1 MDNSSTFRI
10 GMQPELV
17 GEEKVIND
25 AEQLARG
32 IFEKLAN
39 MTTPAFANALRQAA
53 VNITTTI
60 EVTPIIN
67 PAKVREVT
75 QKSIEIEAKALK
87 GTKDSIG
94 QIRSQWGAAGND
106 LFDTLGLREAESAL
120 NRIGESAETAADD
133 LDLVGRALARA
144 RKEGRAMRESGLDP
158 QGRTYLAG
166 TLTPR
171 IIKDSKLVETLA
183 ADSMGRHIDD
193 GKGGYGIG
201 FVTLPGQHGADLGL
215 LEYGKGIR
223 RIVSAEVK
231 TRSLGEKNSAFNLG
245 ATKAD
250 IFETVNGKKSLKESR
265 DAVGI
270 GLAEDK
276 ASLSAIV
283 GSGKNNALGVA
294 ITDDQGIGFTGSFIA
309 NTAIMRRIVKSKVDK
324 MKLESVDSKFFHS
337 TSEKSVVG
345 RERQRLLN
353 EAEAFKKE
361 AQAHEKDSE
370 EYRKAMD
377 ESQKRI
383 DQADLLVYTK
393 SEKRLK
399 LKDIETELANMDDKE
414 TPEYKVKKAE
424 ADKLRKQV
432 EAEQKNSA
440 SGEQR
445 RERAF
450 DTIRS
455 AYSEALTNDDQLMDD
470 TIYAPVTQAI
480 LKRFEDKK
488 KKIESLE
495 AELEGL
501 DKNDKKY
508 IELKKKI
515 DAEKKQLQQEEQD
528 LLTLARAQHA
538 EMRTASAGTADQKA
552 YERLE
557 LKDDMKF
564 EEITDDVVK
573 VLSHG
578 MTFGTSDI
586 SLNKLARE
594 MINELDN
601 GPAELIQE
609 RYSSFMNSIVK
620 DISSSNQVLSQGLAQ
635 IFNSV
640 EITDSTQLRSIL
652 EQYAES
658 LNALGD
664 DPAVKA
670 IQRKIIAMTALM
682 RQAQADATTQ
692 ATGVKTEAVLTDAQ
706 KEALRG
712 LSPQELGEIGNM
724 LTSGVFG
731 LGGQASQAPQQAA
744 QSARRAAGVSE
755 EISERIQDNAE
766 EIVHASSTLQAA
778 PEIPAI
784 EIKDDINRA
793 TVALG
798 RIGESFSAVENDIK
812 TNADEVEEAAKR
824 AGQLGVG
831 LTKDTPAARA
841 NAAVDPNARA
851 AMKRARIDVGDAPL
865 GITQSDQQQRKGLNL
880 NGFGMFAMAGGGGE
894 GSPLGGALSQV
905 SELPGMIMK
914 GLSILLAG
922 SNVFIVAIVA
932 IAAIL
937 FAISKKYGGLGKA
950 LKLLAGRIRGQTST
964 GDDPDPD
971 SVSDSVER
979 AKPPRLGWLR
989 SFAQRPASANTG
1001 FTQMYTGSADEVKA
1015 RGVKLQRDLL
1025 KAYHPDRARPDQRGM
1040 YDEIGRH
1047 IGELTNNLRVNDLED
1062 LNNVRHDP
1070 EKFLETI
1077 NRQREAMGK
1086 PIIQAAKEAAAAIE
1100 TAGTVV
1106 SSEIR
1111 ETATD
1116 IDKASAGI
1124 NEPAQKAAA
1133 VTAKTIRP
1141 DQYLRM
1147 PTQQD
1152 LTGKEQ
1158 QSLEATARSLRG
1170 QFTGNEGVGAAGKRG
1185 TAHFKQY
1192 QKDAAEMRAHLEG
1205 LVGSGNQKFLQELNQ
1220 ANASYKL
1227 QLMRKQKEQL
1237 AALANKAIQTAAQVV
1252 PAQADLPAAVAATG
1266 SAIVPYQE
1274 AGDSIVGDAQK
1285 ALIPIRQAGP
1295 QIVEAAEKALVPLN
1309 QAGLALLKKV
1319 QKLNLNKDLPQ
1330 LPAGTE
1336 TAKDT
1341 PPVTA
1346 TTEPGKKTVNRRVRP
1361 GIAAKEPEGG
1371 WTPDAE
1377 TIGGEPDKTDG
1388 SARKPKSKMAVECPD
1403 PCPDPCPCKKGK
1415 SGGDGKG
1422 RDDDDKDSDD
1432 GGGDGR
1438 PPTAG
1443 GTMPGGGEPPVG
1455 PVNRYIAALER
1466 VVNYLQEWQQRLGR
1480 LGNFLQ
1486 QFANQIG
1493 QLRNTVNQAF
1503 QQAKQ
1508 YVSQFAQFAQ
1518 QGLSRLGT
1526 VVDNVGKKFAGFG
1539 ARVRNGFE
1547 SAKESAA
1554 TLYFLSSTMTQAGS
1568 KLSGFG
1574 KAQLQ
1579 KANQFFNEYSG
1590 YEMATNRLSV
1600 SAGVGVGEDGT
1611 INPEQGFQVAQDFVF
1626 GLQSGEFKGAGGE
1639 RIYTDMYNAEQ
1650 VAQATYYYQS
1660 AAGTPEGGQ
1669 SMLASKGGQAAM
1681 ARIMGPILNMAAA
1694 TQTPVEEYIKGVV
1707 NIAQQF
1713 GYDPSQ
1719 SKNADVMGNIANVV
1733 GQIANVTTLEIP
1745 DILETFKYVGPQLNM
1760 LSGGDPGA
1768 GLGDALMLVEMA
1780 SRAGIKG
1787 SMAGTGIGQ
1796 IVSTFVDVP
1805 EAVAESVAPLLGL
1818 GNLKDGEAV
1827 SAFEGMFQTKDGK
1840 IDGGILGAISKIVE
1854 STSGEPQDVAKVLSK
1869 IFTQNATRTSSAIA
1883 AQIVKAAESQEFLDA
1898 AAAYDAGDF
1907 TKATRLY
1914 EEAMAKTSDT
1924 VTASVNR
1931 VKNAFFQLKATMFDA
1946 VKTPLK
1952 GYLNDLANIFFELA
1966 DALESN
1972 PFISKLIAGLTG
1984 VISIVATVLGA
1995 LLTMGGTLFM
2005 IQRSFI
2011 MAGGSISLFFGIL
2024 STVAAGFF
2032 TMIPVILLAGAAIAI
2047 LAGHLQKTGTTFDE
2061 FFANLRGDFG
2071 EGLGQK
2077 LQDFSLKAVKALE
2090 LVTFAFY
2097 EFVNTILMGNDV
2109 GSNFLGAFLGKVF
2122 GPEAAGIILGMFN
2135 KISSGLTGFREDVNK
2150 EVDDVQGKFESLK
2163 NIPSLFKG
2171 LGQAF
2176 ATGRVDVS
2184 DAFGINQLGEAF
2196 GFGSSGL
2203 QAIVVEAAN
2212 QIWVAISEI
2221 WAIFQYFKGQFIATF
2236 DQMRDATGT
2245 AIDTAPFM
2253 QFLVLIR
2260 TITVGIVAGFLA
2272 ALLAA
2277 TQAVAGLV
2285 SRLNGLS
2292 GGNSKI
2298 QELTYNVTGLTLTL
2312 EKLGTI
2318 LGFVFGA
2325 AMAGRMIMMIQPI
2338 GQLAVHFAKI
2348 GIVAG
2353 QVGVAIGKTVAM
2365 FALQAAQFVVNIGLL
2380 ALQAAA
2386 YAAYIGIQ
2394 IISTGIGLAVAAVS
2408 TIVALAKTQ
2417 EAGATLSSAF
2427 AALSAA
2433 SAFTILKIVLMAVV
2447 AVVLILVGIYFILIA
2462 SLIIAALGIIAI
2474 IAATEGLR
2482 AAFDAVV
2489 GFVMSFID
2497 AMRDV
2502 INLLKGVYNW
2512 AMGFLMAASGASTL
2526 AGTLKEIGKA
2536 LAWMIGLPLAGLFVI
2551 IVAVAGAAVG
2561 LVRGMLAIGRAVK
2574 NSDIFKA
2581 MTNGLKTL
2589 FSGIG
2594 RLASALW
2601 PIIKILGL
2609 LGIVVLAVKFGPIL
2623 LAFKMLGVLIGH
2635 AIGLIGNIIKNIAK
2649 MIEWFTMAFRAF
2661 ANGDW
2666 VQGLKL
2672 LGNVVGQFFFGI
2684 VEIVVDAVFGMVDA
2698 VLSGIGSILGA
2709 LAALPKWRGVDL
2721 GSPFR
2726 NAKAE
2731 VDNFR
2736 TNLDETKAS
2745 LLGWAEEKLTF
2756 TVDAEYDINLS
2767 DEERRRAMGIL
2778 TEIEQLELK
2787 VRVEVFVDNPTL
2799 MGPHGV
2805 PLQES
2810 YMTDGGAA
2818 IADLAYNEFEEGPR
2832 QGLYTVLVEY
2842 RDAETGELITNVEQ
2856 GQPLE
2861 VFDKDGNAT
2870 TIYRRVDDAS
2880 TKDINEEGYVANID
2894 GTYMYVN
2901 LRRREEGGL
2910 SFDVDEDAGELGDG
2924 RVFISNTDRII
2935 RSVEERR
2942 AARDAAFE
2950 ENAAAGQGQMFGG
2963 IFSDATDWISK
2974 YIGENDSLQ
2983 SLFGFADID
2992 VENLRDGDLGRALT
3006 PQEIKAMMDATDQ
3019 SPRAKE
3025 LLAPYLDEAYAQS
3038 EIYDDLYWE
3047 RERLTAEYE
3056 AGMLSEEEYLDRV
3069 IEITRQMSEAA
3080 VTAED
3085 IATENERLLKAEEDR
3100 LKLANEFTEAFG
3112 KALTEGFATWEN
3124 YILGSIARVN
3134 SAISTANELIIGNRD
3149 KIDEALAASGDQFFY
3164 RDPYTGADASRP
3176 YTTQEMLMSV
3186 GGFSKWNPLEDGP
3199 LDYWL
3204 MNDPDNQAWRDSLIY
3219 QGKNPADIAKVA
3231 AGDNR
3236 WGANTG
3242 LRDMVIGEMMT
3253 GLNPSALDSLNR
3265 SYLDYRDI
3273 ASYASM
3279 MMASGQDFNLGT
3291 YLMDSGQMF
3300 MQDGVWT
3307 DINSENLDEAL
3318 AWMNE
3323 EYGITLTVDT
3333 ITDETFEDLRGL
3345 IFDDKGQIVAAT
3357 GEFMAN
3363 LPKIVEGAFG
3373 KIAVMDE
3380 EEFAKLD
3387 NATKAYLNAA
3397 GVTIVTATTEEMNRY
3412 SLDVT
3417 KQIPQIINEG
3427 IDLKFDDLNQDGLV
3441 DAYFIDP
3448 ATGTATDVSH
3458 SALLRNDLYD
3468 AAGQD
3473 YILSDAERA
3482 GLIRELTGEGGLFEN
3497 YEGDLNPIIDTLLP
3511 WLDAQKIAAEEARL
3525 ANEAQVDATSDGV
3538 AAGIED
3544 AKDVLYQATKSA
3556 TFDALTDYY
3565 GPSKNMTSDARDLL
3579 HNILRFPNG
3588 NGGRSGPSVGAVNP
3602 ENAPTA
3608 TTWGEIEEIRR
3619 IRRFLGNRGI
3629 EDGESVGAVN
3639 PPRVARADGSP
3650 AVLPYDYDKFF
3661 GGGQNPGNFDTTSQT
3676 QLTDD
3681 EVTSAVRKS
3690 ISEYIAGDLS
3700 KISIQGISNLL
3711 GQGEGNDLWNSMFN
3725 LDYNRGLDAEGNPV
3739 SWASE
3744 PTSQSLQTIVDLFDP
3759 LGLDKDNTSLG
3770 DTYESLLQANL
3781 GTGLNGFSSQQLGV
3795 NGPIPVVLENA
3806 MGGDGVLN
3814 ISDIIEG
3821 TDVAKIMKDNPNLT
3835 VEQAQAQAQAFVQ
3848 ALVDVGIVEDG
3859 SALEEAL
3866 NTDIEAQTG
3875 EIYKTLANSV
3885 TEWTAIVD
3893 NLNLS
3898 TEDFAQIAADNGVSA
3913 GSLITGSGDLLVS
3926 ASHLAIASGQIS
3938 IAAANAAAINA
3949 SGGAID
3955 GRQQGPYASGGR
3967 VTTPFQLVGEL
3978 GRELVSLPMGSR
3990 VFSASQTENI
4000 LAEAFKPSVNM
4011 MAATVEMPNS
4021 IQMET
4026 DSRSSQSSGGDTIV
4040 VNFNGD
4046 MNIRDQRD
4054 IELLVDEIDRELGR
4068 RSQNAKRGMMGTSR
4082 SVSVD

>member
-1 MDNSSTFRI
+1 MDSGRAEFGVDINARLTGEDQVLKEGERLGQDLQSMLSQNLQPVVDLGRSTSRRGFVVKPVAPPRQVYETAARIAPMPVSVTPDQTRVPVHVDRRALASAVEGAKKFLPEYTPKTIWKRENKKQIVEAVGVRGILNDLEALGQESIDTAQAVDKLGSTLDGARKAADNMAASQRGSARTAATLTPIVSKSDKQNEAITVDWLSRTFSRNGRGLNFSTLLGQHGSDASITAWGAGRRLFSGIELKSRGIEGEVFDKMDQDIKFQSGRANVNELLTYGKFNTMGVSILDPTDMTSVSGAFVADPKIMREYALGEYKYKQTSRTSAQRKAEDKDFASNFKVQGLDADTRARAGGVFREAIVNTLSDENQALDETVIPKILNELDKATKQDRQILLDMANSKLSEMKKAKSTSKEGKALAKLGLSSVESFTTLDENAIKALAFGFETASPEIKIRDLASRMFKRI
-10 GMQPELV
+10 GEGPADLVQKQYKAFTNQIIDDLSQLDKGLSKELQGIFDGLGEDLVDPSVIYKAIRTVLQNEDGTDKDIPESIRKRLEGV
-17 GEEKVIND
+17 LGVIGQAYETIDKNAGEEARRIQQDIAALEDQDAKRRGTKGRGSTSAASVLRGERLSLTGED
-25 AEQLARG
+25 LGAVGTALTMGVWAEQAGRFDNEEEVPTRG
-32 IFEKLAN
+32 RRRRIRRRRPSA
-39 MTTPAFANALRQAA
+39 QAA
-53 VNITTTI
+53 
-60 EVTPIIN
+60 
-67 PAKVREVT
+67 AQQAR
-75 QKSIEIEAKALK
+75 
-87 GTKDSIG
+87 
-94 QIRSQWGAAGND
+94 
-106 LFDTLGLREAESAL
+106 REAEEIA
-120 NRIGESAETAADD
+120 ES
-133 LDLVGRALARA
+133 
-144 RKEGRAMRESGLDP
+144 
-158 QGRTYLAG
+158 
-166 TLTPR
+166 
-171 IIKDSKLVETLA
+171 
-183 ADSMGRHIDD
+183 SM
-193 GKGGYGIG
+193 
-201 FVTLPGQHGADLGL
+201 
-215 LEYGKGIR
+215 E
-223 RIVSAEVK
+223 
-231 TRSLGEKNSAFNLG
+231 
-245 ATKAD
+245 ATQ
-250 IFETVNGKKSLKESR
+250 
-265 DAVGI
+265 
-270 GLAEDK
+270 
-276 ASLSAIV
+276 
-283 GSGKNNALGVA
+283 GVA
-294 ITDDQGIGFTGSFIA
+294 GIA
-309 NTAIMRRIVKSKVDK
+309 
-324 MKLESVDSKFFHS
+324 
-337 TSEKSVVG
+337 
-345 RERQRLLN
+345 
-353 EAEAFKKE
+353 
-361 AQAHEKDSE
+361 
-370 EYRKAMD
+370 
-377 ESQKRI
+377 
-383 DQADLLVYTK
+383 
-393 SEKRLK
+393 
-399 LKDIETELANMDDKE
+399 
-414 TPEYKVKKAE
+414 
-424 ADKLRKQV
+424 
-432 EAEQKNSA
+432 
-440 SGEQR
+440 
-445 RERAF
+445 
-450 DTIRS
+450 
-455 AYSEALTNDDQLMDD
+455 
-470 TIYAPVTQAI
+470 
-480 LKRFEDKK
+480 
-488 KKIESLE
+488 
-495 AELEGL
+495 
-501 DKNDKKY
+501 
-508 IELKKKI
+508 
-515 DAEKKQLQQEEQD
+515 QD
-528 LLTLARAQHA
+528 LAQGSATL
-538 EMRTASAGTADQKA
+538 
-552 YERLE
+552 
-557 LKDDMKF
+557 
-564 EEITDDVVK
+564 
-573 VLSHG
+573 
-578 MTFGTSDI
+578 
-586 SLNKLARE
+586 
-594 MINELDN
+594 
-601 GPAELIQE
+601 
-609 RYSSFMNSIVK
+609 
-620 DISSSNQVLSQGLAQ
+620 
-635 IFNSV
+635 
-640 EITDSTQLRSIL
+640 
-652 EQYAES
+652 
-658 LNALGD
+658 
-664 DPAVKA
+664 
-670 IQRKIIAMTALM
+670 
-682 RQAQADATTQ
+682 DATV
-692 ATGVKTEAVLTDAQ
+692 A
-706 KEALRG
+706 AL
-712 LSPQELGEIGNM
+712 
-724 LTSGVFG
+724 
-731 LGGQASQAPQQAA
+731 
-744 QSARRAAGVSE
+744 
-755 EISERIQDNAE
+755 
-766 EIVHASSTLQAA
+766 
-778 PEIPAI
+778 PEI

-793 TVALG
+793 TAALE
-798 RIGESFSAVENDIK
+798 RIGESFSAAENNIK
-812 TNADEVEEAAKR
+812 NKADEVEEAAKR

-831 LTKDTPAARA
+831 LTKDTAASRA

-851 AMKRARIDVGDAPL
+851 AMKRARIDVGEAPL
-865 GITQSDQQQRKGLNL
+865 GITQSDQQQRKGINL

-894 GSPLGGALSQV
+894 GSPLGGALSQL
-905 SELPGMIMK
+905 SELPGMILK

-922 SNVFIVAIVA
+922 SNVFVVAIVA

-937 FAISKKYGGLGKA
+937 FAISRKYGGLGKA

-971 SVSDSVER
+971 SISAPVER

-989 SFAQRPASANTG
+989 SFADQFRMGPAPGQNMG
-1001 FTQMYTGSADEVKA
+1001 FAQMYTGSAEDLTKQA
-1015 RGVKLQRDLL
+1015 KQIQKDLL
-1025 KAYHPDRARPDQRGM
+1025 KIYHPDRVQNPQDKSN
-1040 YDEIGRH
+1040 YNEIGRH
-1047 IGELTNNLRVNDLED
+1047 IGELTSSLRLSDLED
-1062 LNNVRHDP
+1062 LRAVRNDP

-1077 NRQREAMGK
+1077 NRQLSAMGR
-1086 PIIQAAKEAAAAIE
+1086 PILKASTEAASSISK
-1100 TAGTVV
+1100 AGTAV
-1106 SSEIR
+1106 SSELR
-1111 ETATD
+1111 ETATEIDSASDKVTGSITKTASD
-1116 IDKASAGI
+1116 IKEAVSEPIQEARTRTKTVDEIMAERGANSQAQAKAIMDKVDANRIYRDG
-1124 NEPAQKAAA
+1124 
-1133 VTAKTIRP
+1133 
-1141 DQYLRM
+1141 LH
-1147 PTQQD
+1147 
-1152 LTGKEQ
+1152 
-1158 QSLEATARSLRG
+1158 G
-1170 QFTGNEGVGAAGKRG
+1170 QFRHIDPIISDEEYQLNDSKRTKQRNWNTLYGADGMKHLERLFALREAWNPS
-1185 TAHFKQY
+1185 TAPEELREKFKQNY
-1192 QKDAAEMRAHLEG
+1192 DF
-1205 LVGSGNQKFLQELNQ
+1205 V
-1220 ANASYKL
+1220 
-1227 QLMRKQKEQL
+1227 
-1237 AALANKAIQTAAQVV
+1237 NKAFKEGKFDKMYQVELDPKIAASMIQPFTEVV
-1252 PAQADLPAAVAATG
+1252 ETVERAVQ
-1266 SAIVPYQE
+1266 PLKE
-1274 AGDSIVGDAQK
+1274 AGPEMVEVAQK
-1285 ALIPIRQAGP
+1285 ALVPVRQAGPEMVEVTEKALVPLRQAGP
-1295 QIVEAAEKALVPLN
+1295 QVVEAAEKALVPLR
-1309 QAGLALLKKV
+1309 QAGLMLQKKV
-1319 QKLNLNKDLPQ
+1319 QKIDTNENLPQ

-1336 TAKDT
+1336 QENKPA
-1341 PPVTA
+1341 V
-1346 TTEPGKKTVNRRVRP
+1346 VRRRVRP
-1361 GIAAKEPEGG
+1361 RVAPK
-1371 WTPDAE
+1371 AE
-1377 TIGGEPDKTDG
+1377 VVDGEYREVDETD
-1388 SARKPKSKMAVECPD
+1388 SPPPKKKPRVECPD
-1403 PCPDPCPCKKGK
+1403 PCPDPCPCKEMKGK
-1415 SGGDGKG
+1415 GK
-1422 RDDDDKDSDD
+1422 RRQDDDDDAD
-1432 GGGDGR
+1432 GGGDGGDK

-1443 GTMPGGGEPPVG
+1443 GTMPGGTEPPVG

-1466 VVNYLQEWQQRLGR
+1466 VVNYLQEWQQRLSR

-1493 QLRNTVNQAF
+1493 QFRNTINQAF

-1539 ARVRNGFE
+1539 QRVRNGFE

-1568 KLSGFG
+1568 KLSSFG
-1574 KAQLQ
+1574 KQQLQ

-1590 YEMATNRLSV
+1590 YEMAANRLSV
-1600 SAGVGVGEDGT
+1600 SAGVGGYNEDGT
-1611 INPEQGFQVAQDFVF
+1611 VNTERGFQMAQDFVF
-1626 GLQSGEFKGAGGE
+1626 GMQRGEFKAASGE
-1639 RIYTDMYNAEQ
+1639 GIFVDAYNAEQ
-1650 VAQATYYYQS
+1650 LAQAAYYYQS
-1660 AAGTPEGGQ
+1660 AAGTPAGGQ
-1669 SMLASKGGQAAM
+1669 SMLATKQGQQAM
-1681 ARIMGPILNMAAA
+1681 AQILGPILNMAAA
-1694 TQTPVEEYIKGVV
+1694 TQTNPEEYIKGVV

-1713 GYDPSQ
+1713 GYDPS
-1719 SKNADVMGNIANVV
+1719 KGENAAVMGNIANVV

-1760 LSGGDPGA
+1760 LAGGQAGA

-1818 GNLKDGEAV
+1818 GNLQDGEAV
-1827 SAFEGMFQTKDGK
+1827 AAFEAKFQTKDGK
-1840 IDGGILGAISKIVE
+1840 LDGGILGAISKIVE
-1854 STSGEPQDVAKVLSK
+1854 STSGEPQEVAKVLSK
-1869 IFTQNATRTSSAIA
+1869 IFTQNATRASSAIA
-1883 AQIVKAAESQEFLDA
+1883 AQIVKASSSQEFLDA

-1907 TKATRLY
+1907 KKANMLY

-1924 VTASVNR
+1924 VTASVQR
-1931 VKNAFFQLKATMFDA
+1931 VRNAIFQLKATMFDA

-2109 GSNFLGAFLGKVF
+2109 GSNFLGSLLGKVF

-2135 KISSGLTGFREDVNK
+2135 KVSSGLTGFREDVNK

-2184 DAFGINQLGEAF
+2184 DAFGINQLGESF

-2292 GGNSKI
+2292 EGNSKI

-2526 AGTLKEIGKA
+2526 AGTLKEIGMA
-2536 LAWMIGLPLAGLFVI
+2536 LAWMIGLPLAGLFVV

-2561 LVRGMLAIGRAVK
+2561 LVRGMLAIGRVVK
-2574 NSDIFKA
+2574 NSDIFKS
-2581 MTNGLKTL
+2581 MINGLKTL

-2594 RLASALW
+2594 RLGAALW
-2601 PIIKILGL
+2601 PLIKIIAILNL
-2609 LGIVVLAVKFGPIL
+2609 VMVGPMVI
-2623 LAFKMLGVLIGH
+2623 AFKIVGVFLGHV
-2635 AIGLIGNIIKNIAK
+2635 IGLIGNVIKNTAK

-2666 VQGLKL
+2666 IQGFKL

-2684 VEIVVDAVFGMVDA
+2684 VERVVDAIHGMADA
-2698 VLSGIGSILGA
+2698 F
-2709 LAALPKWRGVDL
+2709 LAGVDL
-2721 GSPFR
+2721 ILDAASSIPFIGDEAARAR
-2726 NAKAE
+2726 NALKG
-2731 VDNFR
+2731 FR
-2736 TNLDETKAS
+2736 DDLEKFKNDA
-2745 LLGWAEEKLTF
+2745 LGWVEEKLTF
-2756 TVDAEYDINLS
+2756 TIDAEYDINLS

-2778 TEIEQLELK
+2778 TEIEQLEVVVPVK
-2787 VRVEVFVDNPTL
+2787 VEVFVDNPTL
-2799 MGPHGV
+2799 MGPNGV

-2810 YMTDGGAA
+2810 YMTDGLDRRAVR
-2818 IADLAYNEFEEGPR
+2818 ADLAYNEFEEGLR

-2842 RDAETGELITNVEQ
+2842 RDAETGELITSMEQ

-2861 VFDKDGNAT
+2861 VFDKGGNAT
-2870 TIYRRVDDAS
+2870 TIYRRADDAS

-2901 LRRREEGGL
+2901 LRRRKGGGL
-2910 SFDVDEDAGELGDG
+2910 TFDVDQDAGEFGDG
-2924 RVFISNTDRII
+2924 RVFISNGDRII

-2950 ENAAAGQGQMFGG
+2950 ENAEGQMFGG
-2963 IFSDATDWISK
+2963 IFSDATDWVSK

-2983 SLFGFADID
+2983 SLFGFANID
-2992 VENLRDGDLGRALT
+2992 AANLRDGDLGRALT

-3025 LLAPYLDEAYAQS
+3025 LLAPYLDDAYAQS

-3047 RERLTAEYE
+3047 RERLTAEFE
-3056 AGMLSEEEYLDRV
+3056 AGIISEEEYLHRL
-3069 IEITRQMSEAA
+3069 IQITKQMNEAA
-3080 VTAED
+3080 VTAESL
-3085 IATENERLLKAEEDR
+3085 ATENERLLKAEEDR

-3134 SAISTANELIIGNRD
+3134 AAISTANELIIGNSD

-3164 RDPYTGADASRP
+3164 RDPYTGAYASRP
-3176 YTTQEMLMSV
+3176 YTTEEMLMSV
-3186 GGFSKWNPLEDGP
+3186 GGFSQWNPLEDGP

-3204 MNDPDNQAWRDSLIY
+3204 MNDPDNQAWRDSMIY

-3242 LRDMVIGEMMT
+3242 LRDMVVGEMMT
-3253 GLNPSALDSLNR
+3253 GLNPGALDSLNR

-3333 ITDETFEDLRGL
+3333 ITDDTFEDLRGL

-3458 SALLRNDLYD
+3458 SALLRNNLYD
-3468 AAGQD
+3468 AAGAD
-3473 YILSDAERA
+3473 YSLSDAERA
-3482 GLIRELTGEGGLFEN
+3482 GLIQELTGDGGLFEN

-3544 AKDVLYQATKSA
+3544 SRDVLYQATRSA

-3565 GPSKNMTSDARDLL
+3565 GPSKNMTPDARDLL
-3579 HNILRFPNG
+3579 DNILKFPNA

-3602 ENAPTA
+3602 ENAPIA
-3608 TTWGEIEEIRR
+3608 TTWGEIEELRR
-3619 IRRFLGNRGI
+3619 EALEARSLTGEEAARIARERVQELERG
-3629 EDGESVGAVN
+3629 V
-3639 PPRVARADGSP
+3639 RADGSP

-3661 GGGQNPGNFDTTSQT
+3661 GGGRNPGNFD
-3676 QLTDD
+3676 
-3681 EVTSAVRKS
+3681 VTPVDGSPAVLPYDYDKFFGGGRNP
-3690 ISEYIAGDLS
+3690 GNFDLS
-3700 KISIQGISNLL
+3700 SPTATDQEINDAFRRSIMSYIRDFSGISVTGISDIF
-3711 GQGEGNDLWNSMFN
+3711 GQAEGDELWNNLFN
-3725 LDYNRGLDAEGNPV
+3725 LDYNRGLDEQGNVV
-3739 SWASE
+3739 SWADE
-3744 PTSQSLQTIVDLFDP
+3744 KTTKSLNSILDLFADS
-3759 LGLDKDNTSLG
+3759 SL
-3770 DTYESLLQANL
+3770 T
-3781 GTGLNGFSSQQLGV
+3781 V
-3795 NGPIPVVLENA
+3795 
-3806 MGGDGVLN
+3806 
-3814 ISDIIEG
+3814 
-3821 TDVAKIMKDNPNLT
+3821 DNPNLGAMENFSQDGGYLVSSLGT
-3835 VEQAQAQAQAFVQ
+3835 FTDGAVPVVIENAAGEDGILSVGEIIEGVDLAKIMRENPELTFEQAQAQAESFVQ
-3848 ALVDVGIVEDG
+3848 ALVDTGIVTDG
-3859 SALEEAL
+3859 SDLEEAL
-3866 NTDIEAQTG
+3866 TADIKTQAEGIVNTLLTSLTDWSSIVSSLDISAT
-3875 EIYKTLANSV
+3875 
-3885 TEWTAIVD
+3885 
-3893 NLNLS
+3893 
-3898 TEDFAQIAADNGVSA
+3898 DFRKIADDNGMSA
-3913 GSLITGSGDLLVS
+3913 TALINGSGDLLIAAS
-3926 ASHLAIASGQIS
+3926 ALATASGQIS
-3938 IAAANAAAINA
+3938 IATANAAAITA
-3949 SGGAID
+3949 SGGAVD
-3955 GRQQGPYASGGR
+3955 GRQKGPHASGGR